1 MEKEYNP
8 GCDRLAGARKG
19 VGFQPWP
26 EGRFSVSQAY
36 VCHGSEREQI
46 DLSESDLYGS
56 MVTASQNK
64 CAVWVESIKKDRML
78 ALKLGACIETSDP
91 TFGDQ
96 ESMPLS
102 DAAGLMIRPAGSFRF
117 LSVYQHKEWWLRPA
131 FGSASEEIP
140 AKSQCVIRKR
150 ESDYEIFLAVSG
162 RQCRADMEGTK
173 EGILLTVSSNA
184 AGLRSVEDIALV
196 YAAGTDPYALLEEM
210 VLFALEASGKK
221 HVRRSDK
228 PFPEVFRKW
237 GWCTWDSL
245 GQDVNEAA
253 ILEKMED
260 FRRHGLRVPWVL
272 IDDGW
277 SEADRERKLLRSFH
291 EDPERF
297 PHGLAATVKI
307 LKEKYGVEHVGVWQ
321 AVKGYW
327 NGVEPGSEAWLETSA
342 FLRKYPNGETSV
354 DACASSCFGFWDK
367 WHEKLAEKGI
377 SFVKV
382 DSQSSFS
389 LMARGTGTYGE
400 TLGGMH
406 KGLEASSQLHF
417 NGNLIN
423 CMGMAP
429 EDIWNR
435 CNASL
440 SRNSD
445 DYMPTVPGTFRE
457 HAMQNSYN
465 SILHGCFC
473 WGDWDMTWSNHE
485 ESRPG
490 LILRAVS
497 GGPFYVSDAC
507 GTKETPPPFGRRQGT
522 VPEEILPLIAEDG
535 SVLRCEDV
543 GRPTLDCLMDPDVM
557 KGRPLKVYNRCQEIL
572 YVAAFLDRSAGTCE
586 DVLDPRQIPGTQGQQ
601 EWYVYDQQGGCIEK
615 YDRERGFSYTLS
627 PGEARLFQF
636 IPAKGPVCVIGMTDK
651 YISGAGV
658 QEIRMFEDSC
668 VLQTRCGGTLSL
680 VSERSRIRQ
689 VMIRRQKT
697 GICMEADWLQEGLI
711 IRIGDLQAGD
721 VVQVFW

>member
-131 FGSASEEIP
+131 FGCALEEIP
-140 AKSQCVIRKR
+140 ARSQCIIRKR
-150 ESDYEIFLAVSG
+150 EADYEIFLAVSG
-162 RQCRADMEGTK
+162 RQCRADLKGT
-173 EGILLTVSSNA
+173 EDGLYLSLSSNET
-184 AGLRSVEDIALV
+184 GLRSVEDIAMV
-196 YAAGTDPYALLEEM
+196 YAAGADPYALLEEM

-221 HVRRSDK
+221 CVRRSDK
-228 PFPEVFRKW
+228 PYPDVFRKW

-260 FRRHGLRVPWVL
+260 FKRLGLRVPWVL

-277 SEADRERKLLRSFH
+277 SEADRDRKLLRSFS

-297 PHGLAATVKI
+297 PRGLAATVKT
-307 LKEKYGVEHVGVWQ
+307 LKETYGVEHVGVWQ

-327 NGVEPGSEAWLETSA
+327 NGVEPGSEAWMETAA
-342 FLRKYPNGETSV
+342 FLRKYPNGETSP
-354 DACASSCFGFWDK
+354 DANASSCFGFWDR
-367 WHEKLAEKGI
+367 WHESLAAKGI

-389 LMARGTGTYGE
+389 LMTRGCGSYGE
-400 TLGGMH
+400 TSMGMH
-406 KGLEASSQLHF
+406 KGLEASCQMHF

-429 EDIWNR
+429 EDLWNR

-440 SRNSD
+440 SRSSD
-445 DYMPTVPGTFRE
+445 DFTPTVPGTFRE

-465 SILHGCFC
+465 SILHGCFF
-473 WGDWDMTWSNHE
+473 WGDWDMAWSKHE

-490 LILRAVS
+490 LILRAIS
-497 GGPFYVSDAC
+497 GGPFYVSDGCNA
-507 GTKETPPPFGRRQGT
+507 T

-535 SVLRCEDV
+535 SVLKCDDV

-557 KGRPLKVYNRCQEIL
+557 IKRPLKVYNRYRESI
-572 YVAAFLDRSAGTCE
+572 YIAAFLDREAGPC
-586 DVLDPRQIPGTQGQQ
+586 DGVLDLQQIPGTQGHQA
-601 EWYVYDQQGGCIEK
+601 WWIYDRQGRCIER
-615 YDRERGFSYTLS
+615 YDREKGFSFRIL
-627 PGEARLFQF
+627 PGEARLFQL
-636 IPAKGPVCVIGMTDK
+636 IPSVEPVSVIGMTDK
-651 YISGAGV
+651 YISGAGIKCV
-658 QEIRMFEDSC
+658 HMFEDSC
-668 VLQTRCGGTLSL
+668 VLQTCCGGELSL
-680 VSERSRIRQ
+680 VTQNRQIKNVLIRHQ
-689 VMIRRQKT
+689 NAGT
-697 GICMEADWLQEGLI
+697 GEKADWTTEGAI
-711 IRIGDLQAGD
+711 IRIKGIQAHD
-721 VVQVFW
+721 QIRISWI